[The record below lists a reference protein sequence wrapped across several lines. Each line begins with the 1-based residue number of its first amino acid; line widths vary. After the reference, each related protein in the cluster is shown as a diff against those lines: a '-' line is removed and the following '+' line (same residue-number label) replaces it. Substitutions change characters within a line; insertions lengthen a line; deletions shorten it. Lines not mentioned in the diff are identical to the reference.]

1 MAKRKKPSIKDWFIT
16 VRTPAENKKGY
27 RDRSVYA
34 GPWVCWKEDAPIPM
48 VSILTL
54 GQLLLMIP
62 GIARFFPVNW
72 ALSVTVFGV
81 LSLLP
86 ALMQLMGVIRLL
98 ISRKKRFMIMDLDSM
113 NWGLRTMPIWSCI
126 LLGLTVLSQSLWLI
140 FHFHALSLIAPICT
154 LSAAILAVLARSH
167 YLMLPTEQQ
176 PNEIKRGL
184 KEIIDKSTGLGTGI
198 YVEKRREG

>member
-1 MAKRKKPSIKDWFIT
+1 MAKQKKPSIRDRFIT

-34 GPWVCWKEDAPIPM
+34 GPWVRWKEDTAIPG
-48 VSILTL
+48 VSLLTF
-54 GQLLLMIP
+54 GQLLLMLP

-72 ALSVTVFGV
+72 ALSVTAFGV

-86 ALMQLMGVIRLL
+86 ALMQLMGAIRLL
-98 ISRKKRFMIMDLDSM
+98 ISRKQRFMIMDFDSM

-126 LLGLTVLSQSLWLI
+126 LLGLTALSQILWLI
-140 FHFHALSLIAPICT
+140 SHFHALSLIAPLCT
-154 LSAAILAVLARSH
+154 LAAAVLAALARSR
-167 YLMLPTEQQ
+167 YLTLTTEQQ
-176 PNEIKRGL
+176 PNEVKRGL

-198 YVEKRREG
+198 YVEKRRKG